1 VIGFAGADIARGR
14 HVHMHNLLERMDP
27 SLDEQ
32 RYAAGSGVVP
42 VDFYPP
48 EEMRYFEGY
57 KRADGRVGTRN
68 YIAVIS
74 TVNCSASV
82 SQMVRER
89 FRHVERDYP
98 GVDGVIALTH
108 KSGCGQVQGAEDH
121 RALERVLAGYAR
133 HPNVAAYVV
142 IGLGCEVNQAPA
154 LVERHRLSLMME
166 PKERPAIITIQE
178 AGGVARAVDAATTAV
193 ERLLPRASEQ
203 KRTKEP
209 ISELVLATNCGGSD
223 GNSGIT
229 ANPALGWAV
238 DELVRYG
245 GTGILAETTEIFGA
259 EHVLVRRAR
268 SEAVAAKL
276 LARIEWWQRHLAA
289 RGAAMSHNPA
299 PGNKAGGLT
308 TVIEKSLGGIAKAGT
323 SPLMDVFEYAETVA
337 TRGFVYMDTPG
348 YDPVSVTGLVA
359 GGANIICFTTGRG
372 SVLGCKPTPSLKLA
386 SNTPLFRRM
395 QDDMDIDCGVI
406 LDGAPLHEVGR
417 RIFEEVI
424 AVASGKKSKSELA
437 GVGEEEFAPWMMGP
451 VL

>member
-1 VIGFAGADIARGR
+1 MIAVADDGSVLELLDVVPAGHKIARRLMKAGAPVRRYGEVIGFAGADIARGR

-166 PKERPAIITIQE
+166 PKE
-178 AGGVARAVDAATTAV
+178 
-193 ERLLPRASEQ
+193 
-203 KRTKEP
+203 K
-209 ISELVLATNCGGSD
+209 LVLQGA
-223 GNSGIT
+223 
-229 ANPALGWAV
+229 W
-238 DELVRYG
+238 DE
-245 GTGILAETTEIFGA
+245 
-259 EHVLVRRAR
+259 
-268 SEAVAAKL
+268 K
-276 LARIEWWQRHLAA
+276 Q
-289 RGAAMSHNPA
+289 
-299 PGNKAGGLT
+299 
-308 TVIEKSLGGIAKAGT
+308 
-323 SPLMDVFEYAETVA
+323 
-337 TRGFVYMDTPG
+337 
-348 YDPVSVTGLVA
+348 
-359 GGANIICFTTGRG
+359 
-372 SVLGCKPTPSLKLA
+372 
-386 SNTPLFRRM
+386 
-395 QDDMDIDCGVI
+395 
-406 LDGAPLHEVGR
+406 
-417 RIFEEVI
+417 
-424 AVASGKKSKSELA
+424 
-437 GVGEEEFAPWMMGP
+437 
-451 VL
+451 